1 MNEVKIHLAHGGG
14 IQTPTDIIL
23 HSMAEYII
31 VDPATAKRYGIKVGE
46 YHALQWLDILGLSA
60 HALIAPTGVSIRCR
74 NDDEMAWHAKS
85 NNSNT
90 LGIEFLVPGAYGYYD
105 FIQRIKTPYLTDDQ
119 FHCGQEQIREWVEA
133 WNIESIKTHNE
144 IDPGRK
150 HDPGAGF
157 PTNEFL
163 QEL

>member
-1 MNEVKIHLAHGGG
+1 MNKVNIYLPHGGG
-14 IQTPTDIIL
+14 IQVPKKIIL
-23 HSMAEYII
+23 HAMAEYLNI
-31 VDPATAKRYGIKVGE
+31 DPATAKKYNIEAGE
-46 YHALQWLDILGLSA
+46 YHALRWLDIIGLSA
-60 HALIAPTGVSIRCR
+60 HALISPTGVSIRCR
-74 NDDEMAWHAKS
+74 NDDQIAWHARG
-85 NNSNT
+85 NNTNT
-90 LGIEFLVPGAYGYYD
+90 LGVEFLVKGVYDYGS
-105 FIQRIKTPYLTDDQ
+105 FLQRIKTPYLTDDQ

-133 WNIESIKTHNE
+133 WNIESIKTHSE